1 MPLEKMEELVSK
13 ELDQLR
19 QQGTL
24 KGEELVIERVERSED
39 GKAPRYRIA
48 GKEGG
53 FLRMNLNSYLGMHL
67 NEEVIEAEEES
78 SEKFGAGPGAVRFI
92 HGTYRPHVRLEE
104 RLADF
109 HSREDCIIYSSAY
122 SAMCGVIQPLTSP
135 ETLIIS
141 DELNHNCIING
152 IRMAK
157 PKGKAIYDHLEYD
170 QLRDQ
175 LAGAVG
181 EYDRVLIISDGVFSM
196 RGDFVDV
203 PELQGLAEQFD
214 SEFSDGVFTL
224 MDDSHGVGAY
234 GETGR
239 GTEEITGGQVDV
251 LLATMGKA
259 IGVNGGYV
267 ATSTRIVDYL
277 RETSPFYIYSNP
289 ITAPE
294 AYASRKSLDIIDS
307 SEGREKLAHLS
318 EMTNYFETGLQD
330 MGQEVIRGPH
340 PIVPLMIRDTEET
353 TALVSHLEENH
364 VLATA
369 IKYPV
374 VPQGDEC
381 IRFQIS
387 ANHTEEDLDY
397 VLGVIEEFVD

>member
-1 MPLEKMEELVSK
+1 MPLEKMERAVTEKLNELEEK
-13 ELDQLR
+13 
-19 QQGTL
+19 GTL
-24 KGEELVIERVERSED
+24 KGEELVIEQVKETDDNR
-39 GKAPRYRIA
+39 APRYEIE

-67 NEEVIEAEEES
+67 NDEVIEAEEES
-78 SEKFGAGPGAVRFI
+78 SEKFGSGPGAVRFI
-92 HGTYRPHVRLEE
+92 HGTYKPHVELEAK
-104 RLADF
+104 LADF
-109 HSREDCIIYSSAY
+109 HDREDCIIYSSAY
-122 SAMCGVIQPLTSP
+122 SAMCGIIQPLTSS

-170 QLRDQ
+170 QLREQ
-175 LAGAVG
+175 LEDAVG
-181 EYDRVLIISDGVFSM
+181 EYERVIVITDGVFSM
-196 RGDFVDV
+196 RGDFVDI
-203 PELQGLAEQFD
+203 PEVQGLADQFD
-214 SEFSDGVFTL
+214 SEFPDGVFTL

-239 GTEEITGGQVDV
+239 GTEEVTGGQVDV

-267 ATSTRIVDYL
+267 ATKSRVVDYL

-294 AYASRKSLDIIDS
+294 AYASIKSLDIIDS
-307 SEGREKLAHLS
+307 SEGREKLDHLS
-318 EMTNYFETGLQD
+318 EMTNYFERGLEEL
-330 MGQEVIRGPH
+330 GKEVIRGPH
-340 PIVPLMIRDTEET
+340 PIVPLMIRDTQKT
-353 TALVSHLEENH
+353 TELVNYLEENN

-387 ANHTEEDLDY
+387 ANHTKEDLDY
-397 VLGVIEEFVD
+397 VLEKIGDFD

>member
-1 MPLEKMEELVSK
+1 MPLDKMEQAVTEELN
-13 ELDQLR
+13 ELEKK
-19 QQGTL
+19 GTL
-24 KGEELVIERVERSED
+24 KGEELVIKRVKERND
-39 GKAPRYRIA
+39 GRAPRYKIE

-67 NEEVIEAEEES
+67 NKEVIEAEEES
-78 SEKFGAGPGAVRFI
+78 SEKFGSGPGAVRFI
-92 HGTYRPHVRLEE
+92 HGTYKPHVDLEN

-109 HSREDCIIYSSAY
+109 HGREDCIIYSSAY
-122 SAMCGVIQPLTSP
+122 SAMCGVIQPLTSSG
-135 ETLIIS
+135 TLIIS

-170 QLRDQ
+170 QLRKQ
-175 LAGAVG
+175 LDDAIG
-181 EYDRVLIISDGVFSM
+181 EYERVLVITDGVFSM
-196 RGDFVDV
+196 RGDFVDI
-203 PELQGLAEQFD
+203 PEIQGLAEEFD
-214 SEFSDGVFTL
+214 PEFPEGVFTL

-234 GETGR
+234 GDTGR
-239 GTEEITGGQVDV
+239 GTEEVTGEQVDI

-267 ATSTRIVDYL
+267 ATKSRIVDYL

-294 AYASRKSLDIIDS
+294 AYASIKSLDIIDS
-307 SEGREKLAHLS
+307 SQGSEMLNHLS
-318 EMTNYFETGLQD
+318 EMTNYFEKGLQD

-340 PIVPLMIRDTEET
+340 PIVPLMIRDTQET
-353 TALVSHLEENH
+353 TELVKFLEENH

-387 ANHTEEDLDY
+387 ANHTKEDLDY
-397 VLGVIEEFVD
+397 VLDTINGFYN